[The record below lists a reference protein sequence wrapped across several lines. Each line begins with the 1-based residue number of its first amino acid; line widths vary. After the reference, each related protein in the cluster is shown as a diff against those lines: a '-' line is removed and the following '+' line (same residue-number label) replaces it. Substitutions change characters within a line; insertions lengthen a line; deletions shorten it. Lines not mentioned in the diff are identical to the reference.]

1 MNTHTNINTI
11 EIVVIIIFIFI
22 QFLKINKW
30 TRNQLIVYNYLFF
43 QHSQHYKFT
52 TSFKKLNT
60 MKLFASI
67 NECFE
72 ILIQILNN
80 KQMNKKS
87 TNHLHLFVFS
97 TLATIYVN
105 KSFQKVKY
113 DENCCFDKWMFSLK
127 WLDLV
132 KFLIEQMGRSFFYV

>member
-1 MNTHTNINTI
+1 
-11 EIVVIIIFIFI
+11 
-22 QFLKINKW
+22 
-30 TRNQLIVYNYLFF
+30 
-43 QHSQHYKFT
+43 
-52 TSFKKLNT
+52 

-113 DENCCFDKWMFSLK
+113 DENCCFDK
-127 WLDLV
+127 
-132 KFLIEQMGRSFFYV
+132 